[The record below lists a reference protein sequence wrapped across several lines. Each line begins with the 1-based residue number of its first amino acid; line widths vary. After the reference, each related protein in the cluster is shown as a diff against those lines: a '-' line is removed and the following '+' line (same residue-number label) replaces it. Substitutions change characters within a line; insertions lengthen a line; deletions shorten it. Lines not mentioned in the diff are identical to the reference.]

1 MSVGKRR
8 SDIAKLVTRAREV
21 WRQSIKYQEAKKAC
35 KDTDR
40 PGWYICKLCGTSH
53 EVIQVDHIE
62 PIGKQPDYLYE
73 FGMWLERLFNL
84 PQQGICKDCH
94 KVKSKEDKRRIRK
107 AVPAE
112 AVV

>member
-21 WRQSIKYQEAKKAC
+21 WRQSVKYQQAKREC
-35 KDTDR
+35 RDPNR
-40 PGWYICKLCGTSH
+40 PGWFICCLCKASR

-62 PIGKQPDYLYE
+62 PIGKQPDHLLE

-84 PQQGICKDCH
+84 PQRGICKDCH
-94 KVKSKEDKRRIRK
+94 KVKTKEDKRLMK
-107 AVPAE
+107 VLVAA
-112 AVV
+112 